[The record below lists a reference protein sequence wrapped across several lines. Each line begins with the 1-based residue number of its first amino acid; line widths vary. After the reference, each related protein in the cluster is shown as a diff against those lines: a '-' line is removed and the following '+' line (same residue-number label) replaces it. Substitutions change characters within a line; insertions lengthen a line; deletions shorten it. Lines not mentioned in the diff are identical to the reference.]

1 MLFPYRP
8 SLSLVSVLV
17 LTQNF
22 NVFYSNCYTV
32 RIRRPDAVDV
42 ELCSLEL
49 VSVGFISCSGILLLL
64 CISYSFEIVLFIR
77 LCIDDSPYNLR
88 ESKMFTRRCSLEV
101 IELPVRVVHSSVEG
115 ETLMYISVTRLVD
128 LVYHDNQ
135 HTSSEYTCM
144 QVHDTFSR
152 HRKSQKFKVRG

>member
-1 MLFPYRP
+1 M
-8 SLSLVSVLV
+8 
-17 LTQNF
+17 
-22 NVFYSNCYTV
+22 

-64 CISYSFEIVLFIR
+64 CISYSFEILLFIQ
-77 LCIDDSPYNLR
+77 LCVDDSPYNLR
-88 ESKMFTRRCSLEV
+88 RESKMFRRRCSLELEV

-115 ETLMYISVTRLVD
+115 ETLMYISVTMVV

-135 HTSSEYTCM
+135 HTSSENTCM